1 LKKAIIL
8 ASTLLSLSVSAN
20 PGTWTPSNTISK
32 IIIENGIAL
41 IVITDGVPSNYIPAE
56 CNQPYNQVDLST
68 EHGKAVYSLAL
79 SAKMANQ
86 KVSLALNC
94 NGSRPNIKLISLN

>member
-1 LKKAIIL
+1 MFFLCI
-8 ASTLLSLSVSAN
+8 LLSFYSVAS
-20 PGTWTPSNTISK
+20 PGSWAPSNNISS

-41 IVITDGVPSNYIPAE
+41 IIMENGVPSNYIPPE
-56 CNQPYNQVDLST
+56 CNQPYNQADLST

-79 SAKMANQ
+79 SAKMASK

-94 NGSRPNIKLISLN
+94 KGSRPNIKLIRVN

>member
-1 LKKAIIL
+1 MKKLITFAGLFFSCTAL
-8 ASTLLSLSVSAN
+8 AKPDS
-20 PGTWTPSNTISK
+20 WTPSNKIHQ

-41 IVITDGVPSNYIPAE
+41 VIMEGGVPSNYIPAE
-56 CNQPYNQVDLST
+56 CNQRYNQADLST

-86 KVSLALNC
+86 NVSLVLGC
-94 NGSRPNIKLISLN
+94 KGSRPHISLIRLN